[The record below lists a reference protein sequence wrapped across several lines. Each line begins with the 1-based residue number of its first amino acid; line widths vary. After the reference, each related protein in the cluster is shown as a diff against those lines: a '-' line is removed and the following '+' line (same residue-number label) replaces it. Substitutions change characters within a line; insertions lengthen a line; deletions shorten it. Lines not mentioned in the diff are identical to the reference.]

1 MSTDVAALCESS
13 AWLNAPFDMLFT
25 AVDTSCDDADTCCA
39 VAVSSWAVAA
49 VSWACEDMFSTI
61 VVRFSITPSIEMIR
75 LAISSFPLAYFLA
88 CSFSSDTFKS

>member
-49 VSWACEDMFSTI
+49 VSCACDDTLSTI
-61 VVRFSITPSIEMIR
+61 AVMLS
-75 LAISSFPLAYFLA
+75 
-88 CSFSSDTFKS
+88 